1 MAQKI
6 SRRGVVGAL
15 GIVMGGLVNAPGAS
29 ASPPLELSL
38 RGTVSWCNRARGLV
52 KFRPDRRDASEQLI
66 EIEMDDNEMP
76 ERLKVLA
83 PSRVATISLRWRP
96 NVDILA
102 PWQAVEI
109 IGPGGERFAALQ
121 GNNSS

>member
-1 MAQKI
+1 
-6 SRRGVVGAL
+6 
-15 GIVMGGLVNAPGAS
+15 
-29 ASPPLELSL
+29 
-38 RGTVSWCNRARGLV
+38 LV

-66 EIEMDDNEMP
+66 ELEMDDNEMP

-109 IGPGGERFAALQ
+109 IGPSGERFAALQ